1 MTKIRVVYRVPVR
14 CVAELDAAEVEAAMR
29 GGYDLDGLR
38 PGDHPAADAADIARR
53 LHLGYPVTGP
63 WRRAGTVTR
72 TQVYDDRSDFGRL
85 AEAIEANPELLKLLF
100 PFLPD
105 DAGNN
110 RADVD
115 EVQDVRVF
123 PAAG

>member
-1 MTKIRVVYRVPVR
+1 MAKIRIEYWVPVR
-14 CVAELDAAEVEAAMR
+14 CVTELDAAEVEAAMR
-29 GGYDLDGLR
+29 SGYDLDGLR

-53 LHLGYPVTGP
+53 LRLSEPVTGP
-63 WRRAGTVTR
+63 WRRAGTVVPE
-72 TQVYDDRSDFGRL
+72 QVYDDRSDYGRL
-85 AEAIEANPELLKLLF
+85 AQAIEANTELLDLPV

-110 RADVD
+110 RADID
-115 EVQDVRVF
+115 EVHDVRVF